1 MNRDIERLDS
11 APTAGTIEGI
21 EARAGGERAPEAGD
35 PSADPASTIVGL
47 KRRVD
52 DYERYFRNLDDH
64 IRVLEGERQKL
75 SALVNYTDAGF
86 VLVDVD
92 SRVVWTN
99 TVFRERFGGN
109 ITRLQDPLGLTCNQV
124 LCRKGSRCDDC
135 PAEKLFRTGKVAH
148 HEFSLFTGERFNHTY
163 ATAIPVHTLDGKL
176 EQAIIMLQDLT
187 NLKVLQRSEEALR
200 TTEQRFKSIF
210 EQAGVGMVTI
220 RADGS
225 FLQVNPAFCTM
236 VGYTESELLRKKMT
250 DLIDAQDL
258 APFESQVKDV
268 EAGRRRVIEMEQRFV
283 RRDGSV
289 AWCHSTAV
297 WHVERSRRPA
307 YSVVLIH
314 DISERK
320 KAESALEQSQRRYEA
335 LLHSIDGIVWEADP
349 KAFRFFFVSRQA
361 ERILG
366 YAVERWVAQPRF
378 WRNHIHPADLE
389 RVIRVLDQAVGE
401 RRGLE
406 LEYRMV
412 SADGRSIWLRDT
424 VAMVLENGEVTKL
437 RGLMV
442 DVTERKEAEEA
453 LRQSEE
459 QLRQSQ
465 KMEAIG
471 RLAGGIA
478 HDFNNLLTAITGYGD
493 FLLRGLGDENPLRRE
508 ATEINKAARRAAD
521 LTGQLL
527 AFSRQQVLQPKLLDL
542 NDIVADMEMMLRRM
556 IGEHIELETRLAEL
570 SEAVKADPGQV
581 QQVLLNLAVNARD
594 AMPAGGKLTV
604 ETAPVDLTEVDSVH
618 PGLDSGRWVMLLVT
632 DTGTGMDDDTMAH
645 LFEPFFTTKEQGKG
659 TGLGL
664 STVYGIVKQSG
675 GHIAVHSEIG
685 VGSTFRI
692 YLPRVAEQ
700 ATRAAPRKEEQLA
713 VRPGT
718 ELVLLVEDDD
728 SVRELAREI
737 LEMNGYRVVE
747 ARNGVE
753 ALGIVEGGAEDIDLL
768 VTDLV
773 MPQMGGRDLAK
784 KVAPLLPEVPVLYLS
799 GYTDSVVLHQGM
811 LDPGSFFLQKPFTP
825 TELARKVRE
834 AIDV

>member
-1 MNRDIERLDS
+1 
-11 APTAGTIEGI
+11 
-21 EARAGGERAPEAGD
+21 
-35 PSADPASTIVGL
+35 
-47 KRRVD
+47 
-52 DYERYFRNLDDH
+52 
-64 IRVLEGERQKL
+64 
-75 SALVNYTDAGF
+75 
-86 VLVDVD
+86 
-92 SRVVWTN
+92 
-99 TVFRERFGGN
+99 
-109 ITRLQDPLGLTCNQV
+109 
-124 LCRKGSRCDDC
+124 
-135 PAEKLFRTGKVAH
+135 
-148 HEFSLFTGERFNHTY
+148 
-163 ATAIPVHTLDGKL
+163 
-176 EQAIIMLQDLT
+176 
-187 NLKVLQRSEEALR
+187 
-200 TTEQRFKSIF
+200 
-210 EQAGVGMVTI
+210 MVTI
-220 RADGS
+220 RADGG
-225 FLQVNPAFCTM
+225 FLQANPAFCTM
-236 VGYTESELLRKKMT
+236 VGYTESELLRKKIT
-250 DLIDAQDL
+250 DLIDPADL
-258 APFESQVKDV
+258 PPFQTQLETVK
-268 EAGRRRVIEMEQRFV
+268 AGRTRVIEMEQRYV
-283 RRDGSV
+283 RRDGSA

-297 WHVERSRRPA
+297 WHFERSRKPA
-307 YSVVLIH
+307 YSVVLVH

-366 YAVERWVAQPRF
+366 YAVERWVSQPRF

-389 RVIRVLDQAVGE
+389 RVIPALDQAVSAKH
-401 RRGLE
+401 GLE

-412 SADGRSIWLRDT
+412 SADGRPIWLRDT
-424 VAMVLENGEVTKL
+424 VAVVIENGEVTKL

-442 DVTERKEAEEA
+442 DVTQRKEAEEA
-453 LRQSEE
+453 LHQSEE

-493 FLLRGLGDENPLRRE
+493 FLLRGLGEDHPLRRE
-508 ATEINKAARRAAD
+508 ATEISKAARRAAD

-542 NDIVADMEMMLRRM
+542 NEVVADMEMMLQRM
-556 IGEHIELETRLAEL
+556 IGEHIELETRLTEL
-570 SEAVKADPGQV
+570 HEAVKADPGQV

-594 AMPAGGKLTV
+594 AMPTGGKLTI
-604 ETAPVDLTEVDSVH
+604 ETEPVDLVEVDSAH
-618 PGLDSGRWVMLLVT
+618 AGLEPGRWVMLLVT
-632 DTGTGMDDDTMAH
+632 DTGTGMDEEVMAH

-675 GHIAVHSEIG
+675 GHIAVESEIG
-685 VGSTFRI
+685 RGSTFRI
-692 YLPRVAEQ
+692 YLPRVSEQ
-700 ATRAAPRKEEQLA
+700 ASRTSPKKEEQPD

-718 ELVLLVEDDD
+718 ELILLVEDDD

-753 ALGIVEGGAEDIDLL
+753 ALGIVEEGVEAIDLL

-784 KVAPLLPEVPVLYLS
+784 KVAPILPELPVLYLS
-799 GYTDSVVLHQGM
+799 GYTDSVVLQQGM

-825 TELARKVRE
+825 ADLARKVRE
-834 AIDV
+834 AIDL